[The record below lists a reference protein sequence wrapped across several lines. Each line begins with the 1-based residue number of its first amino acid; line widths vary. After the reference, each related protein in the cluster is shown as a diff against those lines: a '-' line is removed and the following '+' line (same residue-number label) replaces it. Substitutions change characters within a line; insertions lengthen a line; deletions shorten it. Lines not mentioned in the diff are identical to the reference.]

1 LQKAHQAAVQV
12 IQKADQMIEAEH
24 YNKER
29 MLQIVES
36 ITSRWQQ
43 LMFRAEERLKLVM
56 ASMNWF
62 KTAEQVCSVL
72 DSLEREYKR
81 DEDWLAADKS
91 TCADERAASF
101 AVLIQK
107 HLEQKEAFLKVGGG
121 AVLADYCC
129 RGFN

>member
-1 LQKAHQAAVQV
+1 VYVQKAHQAAVQV

-29 MLQIVES
+29 MQQIVES

-62 KTAEQVCSVL
+62 KTAEQVLCTSVVALHFSVL
-72 DSLEREYKR
+72 NDQKL
-81 DEDWLAADKS
+81 
-91 TCADERAASF
+91 T
-101 AVLIQK
+101 VL
-107 HLEQKEAFLKVGGG
+107 L
-121 AVLADYCC
+121 YCYVC
-129 RGFN
+129 HV